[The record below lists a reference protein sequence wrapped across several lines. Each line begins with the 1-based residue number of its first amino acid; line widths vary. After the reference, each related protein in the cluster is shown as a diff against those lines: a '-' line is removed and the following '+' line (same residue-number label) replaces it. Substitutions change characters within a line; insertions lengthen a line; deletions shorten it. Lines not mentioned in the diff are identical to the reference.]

1 MIPCH
6 RQRTLIRHTKLCDS
20 YLSDTKYSLIA
31 PILSNLKAILKDRRQ
46 GKIEKTKNLASLF
59 GITKKSDP
67 VSYAVM
73 AVLSGSTVKMCDLFG
88 DDELK
93 TVEKTIYLLQ
103 AAMKKTKKYTR
114 PF

>member
-1 MIPCH
+1 
-6 RQRTLIRHTKLCDS
+6 
-20 YLSDTKYSLIA
+20 
-31 PILSNLKAILKDRRQ
+31 
-46 GKIEKTKNLASLF
+46 
-59 GITKKSDP
+59 
-67 VSYAVM
+67 M

-93 TVEKTIYLLQ
+93 TVEKNNISLQ